1 MAHGLSKPEWRTWR
15 DGNAVDLELY
25 DAARGLFEARLGLG
39 FRLGLGLRLRL
50 RLGLGLRLR
59 LGLG

>member
-1 MAHGLSKPEWRTWR
+1 MLGVQPPAGAAADEEPPMAHGLSKPEWRTWR

-39 FRLGLGLRLRL
+39 LRS
-50 RLGLGLRLR
+50 G
-59 LGLG
+59 